1 MDYSIPIIINIY
13 SRVIKSLEE
22 DITKKDTYENGFYA
36 GCINGYKNIIE
47 DLKQISSL

>member
-1 MDYSIPIIINIY
+1 MDYSITTIINVY
-13 SRVIKSLEE
+13 TRVIKSLE
-22 DITKKDTYENGFYA
+22 DDMTAKNNYENGFYA